1 MPKKITVPLDENTI
15 TNLKAGDKILLS
27 GIIYTARDVAHQN
40 LCDLIS
46 NDKKL
51 PFELENQVIYFT
63 GPSPTKPGQIIGSAG
78 PTTSYRMDA
87 FSPLLI
93 MHGIKGMIGKGRRSQ
108 EVINA
113 MKKHRALYFA
123 AVGGAGAL
131 LAEHIKSCEIVAF
144 PELGPEA
151 IHKLYVEDFPV
162 IVAIDAH
169 GNSLYAS

>member
-151 IHKLYVEDFPV
+151 IHKLYVENFPGK
-162 IVAIDAH
+162 I
-169 GNSLYAS
+169 